1 MQIMHM
7 QKEFEIEIL
16 GKYYDLYVQNNILL
30 LADVFENFR
39 NICLK
44 MYELD
49 PARFPSAPELAW

>member
-1 MQIMHM
+1 MEIMHM